1 MFVLL
6 FTFVF
11 GGVMKL
17 HVHGSYIDYL
27 MPGIFVQA
35 VLFGSTQT
43 GIGLAQ
49 DLTTG
54 MFDRFRSLPMA
65 RSAVLGGRTLADG
78 VRNLLVVLLMT
89 AIGAMLGFRF
99 HGGPAEAVAGLALV
113 VAFGLSFSWLSAVIG
128 LLAGDVESVQAASLI
143 WILPLTFASSAFV
156 PVATM
161 PGWLQVFAKLDP
173 VSHTADALRG
183 LFSGGPFAT
192 QLWESVAWLLAIL
205 VVSVPIAVR
214 LYRKAAC
221 SP

>member
-17 HVHGSYIDYL
+17 QLHGSYVDYL

-78 VRNLLVVLLMT
+78 VRNLLVVLLVT

-99 HGGPAEAVAGLALV
+99 HGGLAEAVAGLALV
-113 VAFGLSFSWLSAVIG
+113 VAFGLSFSWLSAQ
-128 LLAGDVESVQAASLI
+128 LVEGGSSTQCPCVGTRGTRYDHQRGQNSPAERFRRSV
-143 WILPLTFASSAFV
+143 SSTVLV
-156 PVATM
+156 PSC
-161 PGWLQVFAKLDP
+161 GAKLLH
-173 VSHTADALRG
+173 VETAP
-183 LFSGGPFAT
+183 GP
-192 QLWESVAWLLAIL
+192 
-205 VVSVPIAVR
+205 
-214 LYRKAAC
+214 
-221 SP
+221 